1 MAKST
6 RRIWFVTGCSTG
18 LGRAIAQAV
27 IESGDS
33 IAVTARSQAQVAD
46 LQSMAPERVL
56 PLSLDVT
63 SEDSIAGAVKA
74 TLNRFGRIDILV
86 NNAGAGLV
94 GAIEECQLADVRRVY
109 DTNVFGTLAVTRQVL
124 PTMRAQRAG
133 HIIFITSI
141 GAMRGSA
148 SVGIYGSSK
157 AALDGIAEALR
168 GEVSPLGLKV
178 STVMPGLF
186 RTDFRSRGIARAE
199 TIIPDYDATVG
210 QVRRG
215 LENPY
220 PDSAGD
226 PAQLGQAILKLV
238 DHDGPPPLRLAL
250 GADCVDGVRKKI
262 EALETELAEWERVSL
277 EFGGKAGSL
286 SMYESASAPHK
297 PTP

>member
-1 MAKST
+1 MAKSAQ
-6 RRIWFVTGCSTG
+6 RIWFVTGCSTG

-46 LQSMAPERVL
+46 LQAMAPKQVL
-56 PLSLDVT
+56 SLSLDVT
-63 SEDSIAGAVKA
+63 SEDSIDTAVKA
-74 TLNRFGRIDILV
+74 ALDRFGRIDILV

-94 GAIEECQLADVRRVY
+94 GAIEECQVADLRRVY
-109 DTNVFGTLAVTRQVL
+109 DTNVFGTLAVTRRIL
-124 PTMRAQRAG
+124 PTMRSQRAG
-133 HIIFITSI
+133 HIIFITSV

-157 AALDGIAEALR
+157 AALDVIAEALR

-199 TIIPDYDATVG
+199 TVIPDYDATVG

-226 PAQLGQAILKLV
+226 PAQVGQAILKLV

-262 EALETELAEWERVSL
+262 AALESELAEWESVSL
-277 EFGGKAGSL
+277 AYGGQSGSL
-286 SMYESASAPHK
+286 SMYEKSP
-297 PTP
+297 PVR